1 MGDEQQENKV
11 KLILVG
17 QPRTGKTAIYN
28 RLLTNTYDAESKTT
42 ISPKNQ
48 TKVVSLRT
56 GDIEIEVWDTAGQ
69 EIFRTLNKIYYK
81 KAVFVLLVY
90 SIDDEQSFEELEKY
104 WINEIKTSCPKYSS
118 KININM

>member
-1 MGDEQQENKV
+1 MGDEQKENKL

-28 RLLTNTYDAESKTT
+28 RLLTNTYDANSMSSQT
-42 ISPKNQ
+42 PKNQ
-48 TKVVSLRT
+48 TKVVSLDT
-56 GDIEIEVWDTAGQ
+56 GDVEIDVWDTAGQ
-69 EIFRTLNKIYYK
+69 EVFRTLNKIYYK

-90 SIDDEQSFEELEKY
+90 SINDEKSFEELEKY

>member
-1 MGDEQQENKV
+1 MGDEQKENKV

-90 SIDDEQSFEELEKY
+90 SIDDEESFEELEKY

>member
-28 RLLTNTYDAESKTT
+28 RLLTNTYDANSMTT
-42 ISPKNQ
+42 IAAKFQ
-48 TKVVSLRT
+48 TKVVSLGT
-56 GDIEIEVWDTAGQ
+56 GDVKIDVWDTAGQ
-69 EIFRTLNKIYYK
+69 EVFRTLNKIYYK

-90 SIDDEQSFEELEKY
+90 SIDDEKSFEELEKY
-104 WINEIKTSCPKYSS
+104 WINEIKNSCPKYSS

>member
-17 QPRTGKTAIYN
+17 QPKTGKTAIFN
-28 RLLTNTYDAESKTT
+28 RLLTNTYDADSMTT
-42 ISPKNQ
+42 IAAKYQ
-48 TKVVSLRT
+48 TKVVSLGT
-56 GDIEIEVWDTAGQ
+56 GDVKIDVWDTAGQ
-69 EIFRTLNKIYYK
+69 EVFRTLNKIYYK

-90 SIDDEQSFEELEKY
+90 SINDEQSFEELEKY